1 MGLTTAEK
9 IKIVLK
15 RRKMTMGELA
25 EKTNQTRQNLS
36 NKMARNNFP
45 EKELK
50 EIAEALDCE
59 LETTLIM
66 KDTGERTEKKRLWLM
81 KGGYTWTIL
90 IMENV
95 VFAANIKNLLLNTFR
110 LNLRLTLLKQKLFPE

>member
-1 MGLTTAEK
+1 MEQG
-9 IKIVLK
+9 
-15 RRKMTMGELA
+15 
-25 EKTNQTRQNLS
+25 S
-36 NKMARNNFP
+36 NKKGTAH
-45 EKELK
+45 
-50 EIAEALDCE
+50 AEAGSVPVGAGDGFRRSAGIPNEKALP
-59 LETTLIM
+59 LLI
-66 KDTGERTEKKRLWLM
+66 DRKKRLWLM